1 MQKLLCLMSSAELG
15 RHKTVVRGAF
25 SLLNV
30 QSSLHR
36 LKQGG
41 EAFCLVEHAN
51 LFELL
56 VGSL

>member
-1 MQKLLCLMSSAELG
+1 MSSAELG
-15 RHKTVVRGAF
+15 RHKTVVRGAL